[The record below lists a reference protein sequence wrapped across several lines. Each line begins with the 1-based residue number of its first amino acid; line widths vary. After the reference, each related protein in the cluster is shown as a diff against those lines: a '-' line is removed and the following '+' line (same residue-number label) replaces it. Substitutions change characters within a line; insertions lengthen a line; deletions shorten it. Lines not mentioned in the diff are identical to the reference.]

1 VSISPGPALEVS
13 CSTQTVRHSARMP
26 GVTDSNTP
34 ANETRQQV
42 RERERQEVKAR
53 VRKWKGERRR
63 KRLKRIGVVVGPF
76 LVLLFI
82 LTQFGGDTTQDSD
95 GNSGAV
101 ATSSPSSE
109 TTFLVITTLPG
120 REVRYVSEDDS
131 RLAPDVSL
139 ATLWEAELRTTSN
152 AFNGLTSALG
162 LPDQLGN
169 EDGRRVGLWLL
180 AGGGTLEIHEG
191 LSLSIFCGPDNV
203 ISAYVG
209 DGVTLCRSTLE
220 EANAQASEGIGVF
233 PFVPD
238 PTSSAAGG
246 WMSCDSE
253 VATEKAHFE
262 FRVNA
267 TADDAGSSASE
278 AAPTDIINGLFLTT
292 CA

>member
-1 VSISPGPALEVS
+1 
-13 CSTQTVRHSARMP
+13 M
-26 GVTDSNTP
+26 TDSITP
-34 ANETRQQV
+34 PNETRQQV

-63 KRLKRIGVVVGPF
+63 KRLKRVGVVVGPF
-76 LVLLFI
+76 VVLIFI
-82 LTQFGGDTTQDSD
+82 LTQFGGGDAGQSSD
-95 GNSGAV
+95 GGGGSDAV
-101 ATSSPSSE
+101 ATTSPSSD
-109 TTFLVITTLPG
+109 TTFLVISTLPG
-120 REVRYVSEDDS
+120 REVRYISEDDS

-180 AGGGTLEIHEG
+180 SGGGTLKILEG
-191 LSLSIFCGPDNV
+191 ASISLFCGPDNV
-203 ISAYVG
+203 LSANVG
-209 DGVTLCRSTLE
+209 DGVILCRSTLE
-220 EANAQASEGIGVF
+220 EANAQASQGIGVF
-233 PFVPD
+233 QFVPD
-238 PTSSAAGG
+238 PTTSAASG

-253 VATEKAHFE
+253 VDTEKARLE

-278 AAPTDIINGLFLTT
+278 AAPTDIINGLFFST
-292 CA
+292 CAS

>member
-1 VSISPGPALEVS
+1 VSD
-13 CSTQTVRHSARMP
+13 STEPIA
-26 GVTDSNTP
+26 G
-34 ANETRQQV
+34 ETRQQH

-63 KRLKRIGVVVGPF
+63 KRLKRVGVVVGPF
-76 LVLLFI
+76 VVLVFI
-82 LTQFGGDTTQDSD
+82 LTQLGGGDTSQSSD
-95 GNSGAV
+95 DGGGSGAV
-101 ATSSPSSE
+101 ATTAASSD

-120 REVRYVSEDDS
+120 REVRYLSEDDS

-191 LSLSIFCGPDNV
+191 LSISVFCGPDNV

-209 DGVTLCRSTLE
+209 DGVILCRSTLE
-220 EANAQASEGIGVF
+220 EANAQAFEGIGVF
-233 PFVPD
+233 RFVPD
-238 PTSSAAGG
+238 PTTSAAGG

-267 TADDAGSSASE
+267 TADDAGSSASD
-278 AAPTDIINGLFLTT
+278 AAPTDIINGLLLST
-292 CA
+292 CAS